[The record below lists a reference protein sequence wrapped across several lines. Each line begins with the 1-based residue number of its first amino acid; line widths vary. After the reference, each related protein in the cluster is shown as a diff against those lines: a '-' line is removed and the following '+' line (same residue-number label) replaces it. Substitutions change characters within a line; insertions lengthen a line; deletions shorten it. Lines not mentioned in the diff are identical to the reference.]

1 MTMMKTTVPA
11 LLLAAWF
18 PAGAMADAME
28 ECDKGDDR
36 AAVAACLGSLE
47 SDAQAALKRSEM
59 AAGKAAR
66 EVEVA
71 TKRPG
76 AYTAFA
82 SAARAFALYTQA
94 HCDYVRAMQPD
105 AGAPP
110 GAVPSAADVARLA
123 CRVDL
128 TRERIDDLK

>member
-1 MTMMKTTVPA
+1 MTIRTSMAV
-11 LLLAAWF
+11 LLFAAGL

-36 AAVAACLGSLE
+36 AATAACLASLE
-47 SDAQAALKRSEM
+47 GDAQLALKRVEM

-66 EVEVA
+66 DVEVA

-82 SAARAFALYTQA
+82 SSSRAYTLYTQA
-94 HCDYVRAMQPD
+94 QCDYVRAMQPD
-105 AGAPP
+105 AGAPA
-110 GAVPSAADVARLA
+110 GAIPSAADIARLA

-128 TRERIDDLK
+128 TRERVDALK